1 MTSPPPPPRG
11 GGVVA
16 TWDAWT
22 RSTLSAL
29 DASRL
34 TRSLRPV
41 APFDAEAESIESTT
55 TTRAGPSYSSAS
67 SSSSPMTVRV
77 SPETM
82 RRWLC
87 GEHDLGESHDGGGG
101 GGGGRGGDDDA
112 SGRREDHWRSL
123 RLFSSNDYLGLSSHP
138 AVRAAASDASL
149 RHGCGPRSSPLVA
162 GYTREHR
169 ELETALAALKKTE
182 ECALFPSGCVRG
194 SRERTNID
202 RRMCHV
208 IMFFHALTNRFH
220 PRVVNSLPPSAR
232 RHFRRYAANCG
243 VLQTLADGADVTI
256 FRRVPYTGPHTTASA
271 W

>member
-101 GGGGRGGDDDA
+101 GGGVRGGDDDA

-194 SRERTNID
+194 SR
-202 RRMCHV
+202 
-208 IMFFHALTNRFH
+208 
-220 PRVVNSLPPSAR
+220 
-232 RHFRRYAANCG
+232 
-243 VLQTLADGADVTI
+243 
-256 FRRVPYTGPHTTASA
+256 
-271 W
+271 